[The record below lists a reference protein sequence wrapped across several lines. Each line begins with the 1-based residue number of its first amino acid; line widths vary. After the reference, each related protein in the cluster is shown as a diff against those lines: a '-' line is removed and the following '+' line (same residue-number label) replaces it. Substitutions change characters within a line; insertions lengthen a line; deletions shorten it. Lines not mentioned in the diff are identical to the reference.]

1 MRKLVFSAAAL
12 VMLALSFTSCKKYEV
27 SAPLDLSELPTVT
40 VKGDLYAE
48 LDKTNNVKEKA
59 PSGLTVTVS
68 IPLSDYNPSNT
79 SGGNHIITTTVD
91 GNGKFS
97 IEVPVLTSGVNA
109 TISFESF
116 TATVLEDVGQ
126 TDISEKTS
134 LFELADIAVPSLGTG
149 NAKTLLNLGT
159 LEYLPTSSDPNA
171 GSFNPTTSINYEGNL
186 TYASKRK
193 VGVDQPDTLIYSP
206 VPDGTELL
214 VKIVSKNEFG
224 DKEFHKTITVTT
236 SSNGKYSFSVPL
248 VNNGTAAIEITSMKI
263 LEFDDIIL
271 DVKSLNVNDL
281 NVTDNLYFVNYTNKD
296 YQYIKGTFVQ
306 EVE

>member
-79 SGGNHIITTTVD
+79 SGGKHIITTTVD

-109 TISFESF
+109 TIS
-116 TATVLEDVGQ
+116 
-126 TDISEKTS
+126 
-134 LFELADIAVPSLGTG
+134 
-149 NAKTLLNLGT
+149 
-159 LEYLPTSSDPNA
+159 
-171 GSFNPTTSINYEGNL
+171 
-186 TYASKRK
+186 
-193 VGVDQPDTLIYSP
+193 
-206 VPDGTELL
+206 
-214 VKIVSKNEFG
+214 
-224 DKEFHKTITVTT
+224 
-236 SSNGKYSFSVPL
+236 
-248 VNNGTAAIEITSMKI
+248 
-263 LEFDDIIL
+263 
-271 DVKSLNVNDL
+271 
-281 NVTDNLYFVNYTNKD
+281 
-296 YQYIKGTFVQ
+296 
-306 EVE
+306 